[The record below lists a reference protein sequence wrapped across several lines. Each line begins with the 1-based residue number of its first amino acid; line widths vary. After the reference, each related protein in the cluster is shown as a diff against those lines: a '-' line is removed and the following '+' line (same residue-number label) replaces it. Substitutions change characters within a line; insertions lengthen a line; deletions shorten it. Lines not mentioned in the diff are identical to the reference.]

1 MRKFLTCTRMRMKLA
16 GMNFMD
22 RLKEERGETNF
33 VAIIVIIVI
42 ILFIAAIFK
51 DKLQEVVEKVFSK
64 LSDFIDTNT
73 K

>member
-1 MRKFLTCTRMRMKLA
+1 MRLKLA
-16 GMNFMD
+16 GMNFME

-51 DKLQEVVEKVFSK
+51 DKLKEAVERVFTN
-64 LSDFIDTNT
+64 LMEFIG
-73 K
+73 